1 MEPTRVLVAED
12 DGASRTIIAR
22 VLERNGYRV
31 VTAADGRRAL
41 ALAGPDV
48 EVALIDWMMPGADGV
63 AVCRRIK
70 EATAGSGYVIMVTA
84 RAGKADIVHAL
95 ESGAD
100 DYLTKPIDHDELLAR
115 VRAGERIAGR
125 ERELASAWREA
136 RDEAERDALTGLFSR
151 RHFDRALP
159 AAVAEASPSRPLS
172 LLLADLDHFKRIND
186 LHGHRVGDQV
196 LREAAG
202 VVEAV
207 TRRGVDVPARYG
219 GEELAVIA
227 PHTTASAACEI
238 AERVRA
244 RVAALRIPARDG
256 LVSVT
261 VSIGVAQLRGPAG
274 SAHAAAAQLIEE
286 ADMRL
291 YQAKHAGRN
300 RVAA

>member
-1 MEPTRVLVAED
+1 MLVAED
-12 DGASRTIIAR
+12 DAASRTIIAR
-22 VLERNGYRV
+22 LLERNGYRV
-31 VTAADGRRAL
+31 VVAQDGRRAL
-41 ALAGPDV
+41 ALATPDV
-48 EVALIDWMMPGADGV
+48 DVALIDWMMPGADGV
-63 AVCRRIK
+63 AVCRRVK

-84 RAGKADIVHAL
+84 RAEKADIVHAL

-115 VRAGERIAGR
+115 VHAGERIAAR

-151 RHFDRALP
+151 RHFERAL
-159 AAVAEASPSRPLS
+159 AVAVAEASASRPLS
-172 LLLADLDHFKRIND
+172 LLLIDLDHFKRLND
-186 LHGHRVGDQV
+186 LHGHPVGDQV
-196 LREAAG
+196 LRATAAALEAAI
-202 VVEAV
+202 
-207 TRRGVDVPARYG
+207 RRGVDVPARYG

-227 PHTTASAACEI
+227 PHTTAPAAREI

-244 RVAALRIPARDG
+244 RVAALRIPAGDE
-256 LVSVT
+256 LVSLT
-261 VSIGVAQLRGPAG
+261 VSIGVAQLRGPAED
-274 SAHAAAAQLIEE
+274 AHAVAAHLIEE